1 MLRHNHTMEG
11 YHIAMYRKEYF
22 ELMVQLQE
30 IVEIP
35 KVKDA
40 RLRYKRNI
48 FGDIISGFTGLA
60 TDKQIENERRERHE
74 TNLKVKKLIEHELVV
89 EHAIEKVAAEVKRT
103 DGVVKVMAELEHEY
117 RLDTLYYS
125 RKVSEFIS
133 SN

>member
-1 MLRHNHTMEG
+1 MPGSGT
-11 YHIAMYRKEYF
+11 KETF
-22 ELMVQLQE
+22 LG
-30 IVEIP
+30 
-35 KVKDA
+35 
-40 RLRYKRNI
+40 
-48 FGDIISGFTGLA
+48 GDIISGFTGLA

-125 RKVSEFIS
+125 RKVSEFFS